1 MMMSNFGAKMSLHKM
16 CLVHNYMSLRTQY
29 SLFSNPKLFFF
40 LFFSPLKKKA
50 LSAIY
55 KGRMAVSTK
64 QQQEMGSAAAAA
76 SETEEEDDEGGGGSR
91 LDAKTTTTTT
101 TTTDDDNDD
110 EYEACLAELAK
121 TISGKNRNLP
131 GSVTWEEQFALL
143 QRYVE
148 KLELREFLE
157 NANAIH
163 VAGTKGK
170 GSTCAFTESIL
181 LENEV
186 KNVGLFTSPHLVDVR
201 ERFRIDGKPVGKRE
215 FIEAFWWTKKT
226 IEKELKMELPA
237 YFRFLFL
244 LGLKIF
250 KDAGTRCLILEV
262 GLGGRLDATNCVR
275 TPAVAAVTSLG
286 LDHVE
291 VLGDTIEKIAWEKA
305 GIFKGGVRVFTSPQ
319 VPEAMISLE
328 RKKDEV
334 GCELVVARQID
345 LDVEEKY
352 GGGKIELGL
361 SGPHQRVNASLA
373 VELVKEWA
381 TKTKHKGIL
390 DAIEKEREKKPE
402 AKLVLPETFRR
413 GLEKTT
419 WPGRE
424 QIVRDEHSK
433 NLTFYLDGA
442 HTEESM
448 RTCAEWFSAH
458 VNAKRKKDVQDDNCY
473 NDGKQTPTGQHKQ
486 KMCHSV
492 LLFNCMEERSPKVLL
507 SASVDVLKSK
517 NVHID
522 TAMFCPPDSSA
533 LGLVKV
539 EDDKKNLDWQETCAN
554 AWREIEKV
562 NEGLDSS
569 GISSQTDI
577 RASVAGAIS
586 ALRGKADLVA
596 PKRVDVLVAGSLYLV
611 GDILRQL
618 KKIGFK

>member
-1 MMMSNFGAKMSLHKM
+1 MRRKGKYIYIYIYIMPEPVSIHQNDKVLF
-16 CLVHNYMSLRTQY
+16 LR
-29 SLFSNPKLFFF
+29 
-40 LFFSPLKKKA
+40 
-50 LSAIY
+50 
-55 KGRMAVSTK
+55 
-64 QQQEMGSAAAAA
+64 
-76 SETEEEDDEGGGGSR
+76 EEEDHHAQNQLEAD
-91 LDAKTTTTTT
+91 
-101 TTTDDDNDD
+101 
-110 EYEACLAELAK
+110 YEKCLNELAK
-121 TISGKNRNLP
+121 TISGKNRNVS
-131 GSVTWEEQFALL
+131 GDVSWEDQFKTLHE
-143 QRYVE
+143 YVD
-148 KLELREFLE
+148 ELNLRHFLE
-157 NANAIH
+157 TRSNAIH

-170 GSTCAFTESIL
+170 GSTCAFCESVL
-181 LENEV
+181 LENKV

-201 ERFRIDGKPVGKRE
+201 ERFRINGEPVGKRE
-215 FIEAFWWTKKT
+215 FIEAFWWTKTT

-250 KDAGTRCLILEV
+250 KDAGTECLILEV

-275 TPAVAAVTSLG
+275 EPKVVAVTSLG

-305 GIFKGGVRVFTSPQ
+305 GIFKNKTRAFTSPQ
-319 VPEAMISLE
+319 VPEAMKSLE
-328 RKKDEV
+328 RKKEEV

-345 LDVEEKY
+345 LDGNDEDGNNTGGEEKV
-352 GGGKIELGL
+352 ELGL
-361 SGPHQRVNASLA
+361 SGPHQRINASLA

-381 TKTKHKGIL
+381 RKTKHRGIL
-390 DAIEKEREKKPE
+390 AELEKEREKKPE
-402 AKLVLPETFRR
+402 AKLVLPDTFRR
-413 GLEKTT
+413 GLEKTR

-458 VNAKRKKDVQDDNCY
+458 VNAKRKKDGQHDNCY
-473 NDGKQTPTGQHKQ
+473 NDGKQLSSG
-486 KMCHSV
+486 MCHNV
-492 LLFNCMEERSPKVLL
+492 FLFNCMEERSPKVLL

-517 NVHID
+517 NVRID

-539 EDDKKNLDWQETCAN
+539 EDDKKNLEWQEACATT
-554 AWREIEKV
+554 WREIEKV
-562 NEGLDSS
+562 KGLNTSNFSNSNSSSSSS
-569 GISSQTDI
+569 GQTDV

-586 ALRGKADLVA
+586 ALRRKADLVA

-618 KKIGFK
+618 KKLGVK

>member
-1 MMMSNFGAKMSLHKM
+1 MPEPVSIHQNDKVLF
-16 CLVHNYMSLRTQY
+16 LR
-29 SLFSNPKLFFF
+29 
-40 LFFSPLKKKA
+40 
-50 LSAIY
+50 
-55 KGRMAVSTK
+55 
-64 QQQEMGSAAAAA
+64 
-76 SETEEEDDEGGGGSR
+76 EEEDH
-91 LDAKTTTTTT
+91 DAQNQLEA
-101 TTTDDDNDD
+101 D
-110 EYEACLAELAK
+110 YEKCLNELAK
-121 TISGKNRNLP
+121 TISGKNRNVS
-131 GSVTWEEQFALL
+131 GDASWEDQFKTLHK
-143 QRYVE
+143 YVD
-148 KLELREFLE
+148 ELNLRHFLE
-157 NANAIH
+157 TQSNAIH

-170 GSTCAFTESIL
+170 GSTCAFCESVL
-181 LENEV
+181 LENKV

-201 ERFRIDGKPVGKRE
+201 ERFRINGEPVGKRE
-215 FIEAFWWTKKT
+215 FIEAFGWTKTT
-226 IEKELKMELPA
+226 IENELKMELPA

-250 KDAGTRCLILEV
+250 KDAGTECLILEV

-275 TPAVAAVTSLG
+275 EPKVVAVTSLG

-305 GIFKGGVRVFTSPQ
+305 GIFKNKTRAFTSPQ
-319 VPEAMISLE
+319 VPEAMKSLE
-328 RKKDEV
+328 RKKEEV

-345 LDVEEKY
+345 LDGNDEDGNNTGGEEKV
-352 GGGKIELGL
+352 ELGL
-361 SGPHQRVNASLA
+361 SGPHQRINASLA

-381 TKTKHKGIL
+381 RKTKHRGIL
-390 DAIEKEREKKPE
+390 AELEKEREKKPE
-402 AKLVLPETFRR
+402 AKLVLPDTFRR
-413 GLEKTT
+413 GLQKTR

-458 VNAKRKKDVQDDNCY
+458 INAKRKKDGQHDNCY
-473 NDGKQTPTGQHKQ
+473 NDGKQLSSG
-486 KMCHSV
+486 MCHNV
-492 LLFNCMEERSPKVLL
+492 FLFNCMEERSPKVLL

-517 NVHID
+517 NVRID

-539 EDDKKNLDWQETCAN
+539 EDDKKNLEWQEACATT
-554 AWREIEKV
+554 WREIEKV
-562 NEGLDSS
+562 KGLNTSNFSNSNSSSSSSS
-569 GISSQTDI
+569 GQTDV

-586 ALRGKADLVA
+586 ALRRKADLVA

-618 KKIGFK
+618 KKLGVK

>member
-1 MMMSNFGAKMSLHKM
+1 MQRQK
-16 CLVHNYMSLRTQY
+16 C
-29 SLFSNPKLFFF
+29 SLFPQRHTFEFKDSYLISNPKL
-40 LFFSPLKKKA
+40 LLGGGPPPLKFG
-50 LSAIY
+50 SQ
-55 KGRMAVSTK
+55 KGRTTTLCQEETTMMGGSTT
-64 QQQEMGSAAAAA
+64 A
-76 SETEEEDDEGGGGSR
+76 SEKTEEEAAKR
-91 LDAKTTTTTT
+91 AALAAKTTTTTT
-101 TTTDDDNDD
+101 DD

-131 GSVTWEEQFALL
+131 GSVTWEAQFATLHK
-143 QRYVE
+143 YVE
-148 KLELREFLE
+148 KLELREFLDD
-157 NANAIH
+157 ANAIH

-170 GSTCAFTESIL
+170 GSTCAFAESIL

-215 FIEAFWWTKKT
+215 FIEAFWWTKTT
-226 IEKELKMELPA
+226 IEKELKMDLPA

-291 VLGDTIEKIAWEKA
+291 VLGDTIGKIAWEKA
-305 GIFKGGVRVFTSPQ
+305 GIFKGGVRVFSSPQ

-328 RKKDEV
+328 RKKEEV

-345 LDVEEKY
+345 LDVEEKD

-390 DAIEKEREKKPE
+390 DAMEKEREKKPE

-458 VNAKRKKDVQDDNCY
+458 VNAKRKKDGQHDNCY
-473 NDGKQTPTGQHKQ
+473 NDGKQLSSG
-486 KMCHSV
+486 MCHNV
-492 LLFNCMEERSPKVLL
+492 FLFNCMEERSPKVLL

-562 NEGLDSS
+562 KEGLDSS

>member
-1 MMMSNFGAKMSLHKM
+1 
-16 CLVHNYMSLRTQY
+16 
-29 SLFSNPKLFFF
+29 
-40 LFFSPLKKKA
+40 
-50 LSAIY
+50 
-55 KGRMAVSTK
+55 MAVSTK
-64 QQQEMGSAAAAA
+64 QQEMMGSAAAAA
-76 SETEEEDDEGGGGSR
+76 AETEEEDDEGGGGSR

-101 TTTDDDNDD
+101 TTTTTDDDDD

-170 GSTCAFTESIL
+170 GSTCAFAESIL

-291 VLGDTIEKIAWEKA
+291 VLGDTIGKIAWEKA

-334 GCELVVARQID
+334 GCELVVASQID
-345 LDVEEKY
+345 LDVEEKD

-390 DAIEKEREKKPE
+390 EAIEKEREKKPE

-458 VNAKRKKDVQDDNCY
+458 VNAKRKKDAQDDNCY
-473 NDGKQTPTGQHKQ
+473 GKQTPTGQHKQ

-562 NEGLDSS
+562 YEGLDSS

>member
-1 MMMSNFGAKMSLHKM
+1 MKMILEFWRQNSEAKIFPFPTDNFEFKDSYLI
-16 CLVHNYMSLRTQY
+16 
-29 SLFSNPKLFFF
+29 SNPKL
-40 LFFSPLKKKA
+40 LLCVCPPPLKFG
-50 LSAIY
+50 SQ
-55 KGRMAVSTK
+55 KGRTTTLC
-64 QQQEMGSAAAAA
+64 QE
-76 SETEEEDDEGGGGSR
+76 ETTMMGGGSTTASEKTEEAAKR
-91 LDAKTTTTTT
+91 ALAKTTTTTT
-101 TTTDDDNDD
+101 DD

-131 GSVTWEEQFALL
+131 GSVTWEAQFATL
-143 QRYVE
+143 QGYVE
-148 KLELREFLE
+148 KLELREFLD

-170 GSTCAFTESIL
+170 GSTCAFAESIL

-226 IEKELKMELPA
+226 IEKELKMDLPA

-291 VLGDTIEKIAWEKA
+291 VLGDTIGKIAWEKA

-328 RKKDEV
+328 RKKEEV

-345 LDVEEKY
+345 LDVEEKD

-390 DAIEKEREKKPE
+390 DAMEKEREKKPE

-458 VNAKRKKDVQDDNCY
+458 VNAKRKKDEQDDNCY
-473 NDGKQTPTGQHKQ
+473 NNDGKQTPTGQHKQ

-562 NEGLDSS
+562 KEGLDSS

>member
-1 MMMSNFGAKMSLHKM
+1 MDN
-16 CLVHNYMSLRTQY
+16 
-29 SLFSNPKLFFF
+29 KLFCVTTSINARSNTTTEERIRYY
-40 LFFSPLKKKA
+40 LRR
-50 LSAIY
+50 
-55 KGRMAVSTK
+55 KGTHTHIMPEPVGIHQNHDK
-64 QQQEMGSAAAAA
+64 VLLQ
-76 SETEEEDDEGGGGSR
+76 EEEDAHQLESD
-91 LDAKTTTTTT
+91 
-101 TTTDDDNDD
+101 
-110 EYEACLAELAK
+110 YEKCVNELAK
-121 TISGKNRNLP
+121 TISGKIRNVS
-131 GSVTWEEQFALL
+131 GDVSWEDQFKTLHA
-143 QRYVE
+143 YVDR
-148 KLELREFLE
+148 LNLRHFLE
-157 NANAIH
+157 RSSNAIH

-170 GSTCAFTESIL
+170 GSTCAFCESVL
-181 LENEV
+181 LENKV

-201 ERFRIDGKPVGKRE
+201 ERFRINGKPVGKRE

-226 IEKELKMELPA
+226 IETTLKMELPA

-250 KDAGTRCLILEV
+250 KDAGTECLILEV

-275 TPAVAAVTSLG
+275 EPKVVAVTSLG

-305 GIFKGGVRVFTSPQ
+305 GIFKNATRAFTSPQ
-319 VPEAMISLE
+319 VPEAMRSLE
-328 RKKDEV
+328 KKKEEV

-345 LDVEEKY
+345 LDGNEDGNNTGGEEKVV
-352 GGGKIELGL
+352 LGL
-361 SGPHQRVNASLA
+361 SGPHQRINASLA

-381 TKTKHKGIL
+381 RKTKHRGIL
-390 DAIEKEREKKPE
+390 AELEKEREKKPE
-402 AKLVLPETFRR
+402 AKLVLPDTFRR
-413 GLEKTT
+413 GLEKTR

-458 VNAKRKKDVQDDNCY
+458 VNAKRKKDGQHDNCY
-473 NDGKQTPTGQHKQ
+473 NDGKQLSSG
-486 KMCHSV
+486 MCHNV
-492 LLFNCMEERSPKVLL
+492 FLFNCMEERSPKVLL

-517 NVHID
+517 NVRID

-539 EDDKKNLDWQETCAN
+539 EDDKKNLEWQEACATT
-554 AWREIEKV
+554 WREIEKV
-562 NEGLDSS
+562 KCLNTSGFSNSS
-569 GISSQTDI
+569 SSSSSSSQTDV

-586 ALRGKADLVA
+586 ALRRKADLVA

-618 KKIGFK
+618 KKLGVK